1 MQFEYLEESGKQY
14 LNYKKKDNE
23 ELDTVTIGM
32 VENNVI
38 PGVIPFFYVR
48 NDNDIEFRYDISGLE
63 NIKTIFDEKVTKN
76 MLVKFLKSIISV
88 MEGCENYMVD
98 SAQIVLDP
106 ESIFSSDHGDTIHY
120 VLLPILRNEE
130 DFNSK
135 LRMIILNLH
144 FDKDEDC
151 SYIAELLDYFQQNDV
166 FSLDKFRSMTES
178 VEKRTAQ
185 RVSYR
190 ESDRAIR
197 AQSARE
203 STQRVLH
210 QKKTVVQAVKSIQTQ
225 EPEKE
230 ISVDEEAGEKKK
242 GFLGFGRKDKG
253 NNKVEQ
259 KKNKQKKSAFGGIA
273 IPGIEDGGYSKGS
286 IEIPP
291 SNQPIQT
298 QKIDMD
304 SYHAQIE
311 DFGHT
316 QLLRKGETSAVE
328 YIPSV
333 LVRVST
339 GESYEIVKSITKI
352 GRKKSIVDI
361 CILGN
366 LHVGRLHAI
375 IYREADGIY
384 VEDNGSGNGTFIN
397 DDRNPIEQKTEL
409 HSGDSLFLG
418 DEELLIE

>member
-14 LNYKKKDNE
+14 LYYKKKDNE

-32 VENNVI
+32 IKNNEI
-38 PGVIPFFYVR
+38 PGVIPFFYIQ

-63 NIKTIFDEKVTKN
+63 NIKTVFDEKVTKS

-88 MEGCENYMVD
+88 MEDCENYMVD
-98 SAQIVLDP
+98 SVQIIFDP
-106 ESIFSSDHGDTIHY
+106 ECIFSANHGDTFYY
-120 VLLPILRNEE
+120 VLLPLLRKED

-166 FSLDKFRSMTES
+166 FSLDNFRSMTER

-185 RVSYR
+185 KSVYR
-190 ESDRAIR
+190 KPDQAKR
-197 AQSARE
+197 
-203 STQRVLH
+203 
-210 QKKTVVQAVKSIQTQ
+210 VQAVRESAQRVQQKRAAVQTVKSVQTQ
-225 EPEKE
+225 EEE
-230 ISVDEEAGEKKK
+230 IDSAVDEGTEEKKK
-242 GFLGFGRKDKG
+242 GFFGFIRKDKG
-253 NNKVEQ
+253 NNKSEL

-273 IPGIEDGGYSKGS
+273 IPGVEDGGYSKGS
-286 IEIPP
+286 IKIPEG
-291 SNQPIQT
+291 SQPIQT

-304 SYHAQIE
+304 AYHAEIE

-316 QLLRKGETSAVE
+316 QLLHKGETSESE
-328 YIPSV
+328 YIPSS
-333 LVRVST
+333 LIRVST
-339 GESYEIVKSITKI
+339 GESYVIENVITKI
-352 GRKKSIVDI
+352 GRKKSIVDV

-366 LHVGRLHAI
+366 PHVGRLHAI
-375 IYREADGIY
+375 LYREADGIY

-397 DDRNPIEQKTEL
+397 DDQNPIEQKIKL

-418 DEELLIE
+418 DEELLLE